1 MTNELGHA
9 MYINMCSLYM
19 LPDNMQKKKPK
30 KPQNIKHPQNQN
42 NGNKKPTKRFPI
54 WNLKIMNESL

>member
-19 LPDNMQKKKPK
+19 LPDNMQKKKTQKTPK
-30 KPQNIKHPQNQN
+30 HKTPPKSKQRQQKTYKEVPY
-42 NGNKKPTKRFPI
+42 
-54 WNLKIMNESL
+54 LES